1 MDNST
6 QKTEQSPE
14 RFDTWENFS
23 KRMLGLQQTYSGLPM
38 DSIYSAFMGA
48 GGRSWLLN
56 WPDIQNRRV
65 KRINTLPGGYNKEQ
79 VENMVAHPD
88 ENEQGIRG
96 VSAALASTTKTYDN
110 ILQVRQDILTYD
122 WYIYPAYKTGEL
134 DKEQMFRE
142 YALAQKVA
150 EEMNIKAKAHE
161 IVGLC
166 AEYGKVFY
174 TTRVSVDKT
183 HNKVNYAFIQQLPT
197 DWCKIVGFN
206 NGPGKY
212 TVAFNLMYFLQP
224 GNTWQQFGDLF
235 KPYMSD
241 FFSAVDIDKRAQ
253 ITAPLDSVGGPK
265 KYVYSAAIN
274 IKRMKQLADEGAPG
288 APEWAAIGQQYYY
301 WVTLPADKAGV
312 FEINDRTVNV
322 VPDTTGLM
330 VSMTQI
336 PNFEN
341 AQLEVVLSPLVSI
354 LTGELETNDPKTTP
368 NNDTVRVSPTV
379 RETFEALWYR
389 MLNANNT
396 SGIGLYLAP
405 AKNLK
410 LQTLSD
416 TVSNTDITTTALSD
430 QIMKAGLGAL
440 IPSTSDPKVGLAQ
453 ISAKIQANYAR
464 PVYWSFERLMNSIF
478 DRLRFKG
485 TWRFKMFG
493 DIFSSETERE
503 AARTGM
509 TLGIAPDAMRYDAL
523 MGHTMLDDMAIS
535 EFVEKSGLANKR
547 KPLITSY
554 SAKQSDSGL
563 PPQVAHDMNPGGRP
577 AEEGSENSQK
587 TEKTTIEAVE
597 IQEDNQ

>member
-1 MDNST
+1 MSETMQTAKQTAPRHNA
-6 QKTEQSPE
+6 
-14 RFDTWENFS
+14 WESFAAE
-23 KRMLGLQQTYSGLPM
+23 LQELKQNYAGLPF
-38 DSIYSAFMGA
+38 DSVYGAFMGA
-48 GGRSWLLN
+48 GGANWLLN
-56 WPDIQNRRV
+56 WPEIQNTRI
-65 KRINTLPGGYNKEQ
+65 KRINTLPGGYNKSQ
-79 VENMVAHPD
+79 VEEMVAHP
-88 ENEQGIRG
+88 EYNEQGIRG
-96 VSAALASTTKTYDN
+96 VSSALAATTKTYDN

-122 WYIYPAYKTGEL
+122 WYVYPTYKTGEL

-142 YALAQKVA
+142 YALTQKIA

-161 IVGLC
+161 LVGLC

-174 TTRVSVDKT
+174 TTRISIDRT

-197 DWCKIVGFN
+197 DWCKIVGYN

-212 TVAFNLMYFLQP
+212 TVAFDLMYFLQP

-235 KPYMSD
+235 EPYMGD
-241 FFSAVDIDKRAQ
+241 FFSAVDTKNRRK
-253 ITAPLDSVGGPK
+253 ITSPLGSVDGPR

-274 IKRMKQLADEGAPG
+274 ADRMKELAGFGAAG

-368 NNDTVRVSPTV
+368 NADTIRVSPTV
-379 RETFEALWYR
+379 RQTFEALWYR
-389 MLNANNT
+389 MLDANNT
-396 SGIGLYLAP
+396 NGIGVYLAP

-416 TVSNTDITTTALSD
+416 TVSNTNITTTALSD

-453 ISAKIQANYAR
+453 ISAKIQAQYAR
-464 PVYWSFERLMNSIF
+464 PVYWGMERLMNAIF
-478 DRLRFKG
+478 DSLRLKG

-493 DIFSSETERE
+493 DIFSHDKDIET
-503 AARTGM
+503 AKAGM

-535 EFVEKSGLANKR
+535 EFVEKSGLAEKR

-554 SAKQSDSGL
+554 SAKQADSGL
-563 PPQVAHDMNPGGRP
+563 PPQAAHDMNPGGRP
-577 AEEGSENSQK
+577 PEEGSENSQK

-597 IQEDNQ
+597 IQEGD